1 MAVVDPADRVE
12 RLRRAQPK
20 RKRELDARVPP
31 GQFITK
37 KFPVLTYGPTPQI
50 DLGAWQLRIDGAVE
64 QKITFNWEEFTS
76 LPTVRIET
84 DIHCVTRWTMLDTVW
99 EGVAFRELVDRVRPT
114 PDAQFVMQHAYG
126 GYTTNLLLNEL
137 LDDDVLLAH
146 RFGGEPLEV
155 EHGGPLRVVVP
166 KLYFWKSAKW
176 VNRLEFLTE
185 DSLGFWES
193 YGYHRHGDP
202 WKEERFS

>member
-1 MAVVDPADRVE
+1 MSVIDPADRVE

-20 RKRELDARVPP
+20 RKRELDERVPP

-50 DLGAWQLRIDGAVE
+50 DLETWQLRIGGAVE
-64 QKITFNWEEFTS
+64 QEIGFNWEEFTS

-114 PDAQFVMQHAYG
+114 PDAQFVMQHSYG
-126 GYTTNLLLNEL
+126 GYTTNLPLEEMM
-137 LDDDVLLAH
+137 DDDVLLAY

-155 EHGGPLRVVVP
+155 EHGGPLRAVVP

-176 VNRLEFLTE
+176 VNGLEFLTK

-193 YGYHRHGDP
+193 YGYHNHGDP